1 MRGTDGVRGQIGGPH
16 PRPQGK
22 GSFALA
28 MVLKLRSSFEGK
40 PGDTREKRGMWLGLS
55 EFLY

>member
-1 MRGTDGVRGQIGGPH
+1 MGPEVKSEVPH
-16 PRPQGK
+16 PRPEGK

-40 PGDTREKRGMWLGLS
+40 LGDTSEKRGMWLRLL
-55 EFLY
+55 EFMY